1 MEYLLHKD
9 FQEIAQKHALQTNEK
24 MHFEF
29 DQDYTFYDSFLF
41 AETFLSEK
49 RKLILFEIEKLKSIK
64 KRNDNQDDKLISL
77 EDILDN
83 EFWFING
90 LNPNF

>member
-9 FQEIAQKHALQTNEK
+9 FQEIAQKHSLQTNEK
-24 MHFEF
+24 MQFEF

-41 AETFLSEK
+41 AECLLTER
-49 RKLILFEIEKLKSIK
+49 RKLILFEIEKLKSIE

-83 EFWFING
+83 EFWFIDG